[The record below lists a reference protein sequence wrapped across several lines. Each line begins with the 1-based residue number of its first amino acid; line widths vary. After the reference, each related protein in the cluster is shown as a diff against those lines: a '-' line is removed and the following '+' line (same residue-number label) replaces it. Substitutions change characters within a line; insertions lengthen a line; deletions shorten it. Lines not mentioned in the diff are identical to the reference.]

1 MLNNNDHLWSGDEGD
16 GETFRA
22 KPACSANSVEI
33 LITLRRK
40 RNICME
46 SNMRFGDRSLEGRK
60 KKRIGRNEI
69 TKEKMEGSNI
79 GRKAGEKKIKRG

>member
-1 MLNNNDHLWSGDEGD
+1 
-16 GETFRA
+16 
-22 KPACSANSVEI
+22 
-33 LITLRRK
+33 
-40 RNICME
+40 
-46 SNMRFGDRSLEGRK
+46 MRFGDRSLEGRK